1 MRSKIFFWN
10 FVGSLMSIINRLYSA
25 RYHRTHR
32 IFNESEKQKMV
43 IWLKINFPRDT
54 RRRLAVNN
62 LWMQCDV
69 SCREDIINVSN
80 EASPM
85 GIGSTMK
92 RIVE

>member
-54 RRRLAVNN
+54 RRL
-62 LWMQCDV
+62 C
-69 SCREDIINVSN
+69 CCTI
-80 EASPM
+80 ASTIYGCNAM
-85 GIGSTMK
+85 CH
-92 RIVE
+92 VEKI